1 MSKKK
6 LLIHEVFKQ
15 AQSNFPAESTKTGWA
30 SELSDY
36 FEKNLKFIINEKTFS
51 RYYDACIRDNK
62 DVNIKDIEILNKLS
76 QYIGYKDF
84 LDFSNTFVKRDDE
97 ANKTT
102 VKITVD
108 EDEQSISEK
117 FSKLNINITNE
128 QHFKMP
134 DFIKQNGLGIIEIT
148 LILCLV
154 TGNVLFSNN
163 KKISSNSSY
172 SLGFMSGMKPMTE
185 KKYMYWN
192 GEKYIGTDSSYIS
205 PGIEIVAMDAH
216 KLLHFK
222 KIMRKDTLTDVNSL
236 GKTWYSKYNNEVEF
250 FTDDGVDPENGRE
263 LRKTSS
269 FIIYKYA
276 GKQKD
281 SVVFEE

>member
-1 MSKKK
+1 
-6 LLIHEVFKQ
+6 
-15 AQSNFPAESTKTGWA
+15 
-30 SELSDY
+30 
-36 FEKNLKFIINEKTFS
+36 
-51 RYYDACIRDNK
+51 
-62 DVNIKDIEILNKLS
+62 
-76 QYIGYKDF
+76 
-84 LDFSNTFVKRDDE
+84 
-97 ANKTT
+97 
-102 VKITVD
+102 
-108 EDEQSISEK
+108 
-117 FSKLNINITNE
+117 
-128 QHFKMP
+128 
-134 DFIKQNGLGIIEIT
+134 
-148 LILCLV
+148 
-154 TGNVLFSNN
+154 
-163 KKISSNSSY
+163 
-172 SLGFMSGMKPMTE
+172 MSGMKPMTE